1 MCMDTFLIH
10 YLYRY
15 RACAQTVRER
25 EREQEAVA
33 AAGAIP
39 PLIALMQN
47 ASPDLQATINTRARA
62 HTHTHARTHA
72 RTHAQRYVHASPDL
86 EVTGAHEA

>member
-1 MCMDTFLIH
+1 MLVH
-10 YLYRY
+10 RQ
-15 RACAQTVRER
+15 RQRQRERER